1 MTVVV
6 AGNCGIAAMTAVAEP
21 ATILV
26 VDDTP
31 DNIELLSRILRP
43 TYKVK
48 AALNGFR
55 ALTIATTPPI
65 PDMILLDVM
74 MPGMDGYEVCRQ
86 LKAHPTSAN
95 IPVIFVTAM
104 SDEQDEEHGLSLG
117 AVDYVTKPISPAIVR
132 ARLRTHLALYRQNL
146 ELERK
151 VRERTEELL
160 ETRLEI
166 IRRLGRASEFRDN
179 ETGLHIIRMS
189 HYSYLMAQGLGVSQA
204 WADLLLNAAPM
215 HDVGKIGVPDEILLK
230 PTRLDPAEWELMSRH
245 PEIGAE
251 IIGDH
256 GSEILR
262 MSREIALCHHEKW
275 EGSGYPKRLK
285 GTDIPLSARIV
296 AIADV
301 FDALTSERPYK
312 HAWPVEEALAYMFEQ
327 AGKHFE
333 PSLIEIFR
341 QVLPKILEIK
351 DLYAER
357 NGAFQSPYRD

>member
-1 MTVVV
+1 
-6 AGNCGIAAMTAVAEP
+6 MTAVAEQ

-31 DNIELLSRILRP
+31 DNIDLLSRILRP
-43 TYKVK
+43 AYKVK
-48 AALNGFR
+48 AALNGLR
-55 ALTIATTPPI
+55 ALAIATTPPL
-65 PDMILLDVM
+65 PDMILLDVR

-86 LKAHPTSAN
+86 LKAHPASAN

-104 SDEQDEEHGLSLG
+104 SDEQDEERGLSLG
-117 AVDYVTKPISPAIVR
+117 AVDYVTKRISPVIVR
-132 ARLRTHLALYRQNL
+132 ARLRTHLALHRQNL

-189 HYSYLMAQGLGVSQA
+189 HYSYLMARELGVNQS
-204 WADLLLNAAPM
+204 WADLVLNAAPM
-215 HDVGKIGVPDEILLK
+215 HDVGKIGVPDDILLK
-230 PTRLDPAEWELMSRH
+230 PGRLDPEEWALMSRH

-256 GSEILR
+256 GSDILR

-275 EGSGYPKRLK
+275 DGSGYPGRIS
-285 GTDIPLSARIV
+285 GANIPLSARIV
-296 AIADV
+296 AVADV

-312 HAWPVEEALAYMFEQ
+312 HAWPVAEALDHIFGQ
-327 AGKHFE
+327 SGQHFD
-333 PSLIEIFR
+333 PAVIEVFR
-341 QVLPKILEIK
+341 RVQPRILEIK
-351 DLYAER
+351 ELYAES
-357 NGAFQSPYRD
+357 NGVFRSPYRD